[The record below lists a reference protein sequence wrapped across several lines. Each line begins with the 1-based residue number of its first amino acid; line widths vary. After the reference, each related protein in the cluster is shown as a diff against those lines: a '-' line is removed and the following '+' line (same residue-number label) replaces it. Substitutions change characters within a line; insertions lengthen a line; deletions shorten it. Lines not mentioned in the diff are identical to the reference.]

1 MARTVVLAIGITE
14 VEARIEISNP
24 INIKIITRIITGL
37 HLHHETIAET
47 IGDQVMTEIGHQIT
61 TTTGTTAE
69 IGTLVTTDL
78 TAKRDITTT
87 IDPTAK
93 TDLIA
98 KTDQVVKIDIDHP
111 HRTEIVR
118 MARTGRILGL
128 EGTKMKTDTMLMFSL
143 TVTIIFATDARN
155 TCMQIVSV
163 FKQV

>member
-1 MARTVVLAIGITE
+1 MARTVVRTIGITE
-14 VEARIEISNP
+14 VEARIEINHP
-24 INIKIITRIITGL
+24 INTKTITKIITGL
-37 HLHHETIAET
+37 HLHREITAET
-47 IGDQVMTEIGHQIT
+47 IGDQVMTEIDRQTI
-61 TTTGTTAE
+61 TTTGTTVE

-78 TAKRDITTT
+78 TAKKDITTT

-98 KTDQVVKIDIDHP
+98 KTDLVVKTDIDHP

-128 EGTKMKTDTMLMFSL
+128 EGTKMKMDTMLMFSL

-155 TCMQIVSV
+155 TCMQIVSA